1 MKFERFT
8 KMSYEEAVKTKQSP
22 EYIRLALYEDGIE
35 NKFLLSYDSI
45 MNAIEKKLQDY
56 VLMSATWETVDTDL
70 IIALRWLRKNLK
82 NLV

>member
-1 MKFERFT
+1 MKFDRLT

-22 EYIRLALYEDGIE
+22 EYIRLALYEDSIE

-45 MNAIEKKLQDY
+45 MNAIEKKLQDH
-56 VLMSATWETVDTDL
+56 LKDATWETVDTDL